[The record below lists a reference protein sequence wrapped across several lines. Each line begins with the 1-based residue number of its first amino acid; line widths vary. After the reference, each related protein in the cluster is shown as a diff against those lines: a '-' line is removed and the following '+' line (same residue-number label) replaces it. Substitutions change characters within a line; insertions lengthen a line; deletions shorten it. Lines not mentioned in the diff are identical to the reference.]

1 MLVTLS
7 LHFTGLGG
15 GIGLGSV
22 GLNPE
27 NQGSGR
33 VRACTEAVLVNHLQ
47 RHLVA
52 DLEKQQLLAT
62 FTEIEMPTLILLANM
77 ELNGFG
83 NYITFCLLF
92 FFIFGVHQSFLLGH

>member
-1 MLVTLS
+1 M
-7 LHFTGLGG
+7 
-15 GIGLGSV
+15 GLGSV

-27 NQGSGR
+27 NPGSGR

-52 DLEKQQLLAT
+52 ELEKQQLSAT

-83 NYITFCLLF
+83 NYTTFCCFFLNFWRTSVLF
-92 FFIFGVHQSFLLGH
+92 VGPLTSMLWTSGDVRFGF